1 MSNTRYTATVKI
13 VQVEETSVRAAGH
26 REEQRFKTTQEVID
40 IEVRAKDL
48 ESMKTKL
55 KAHIDLAEEL

>member
-1 MSNTRYTATVKI
+1 MTKRFTAVVKI
-13 VQVEETSVRAAGH
+13 IEVEDATVRAAGH
-26 REEQRFKTTQEVID
+26 REPLEVQNKRELID

-48 ESMKTKL
+48 DSMKTKL